1 MVVTACAG
9 GLLWA
14 LARSFQRVEVHGP
27 SMMPTLAPGDRLLV
41 RRVRA
46 ARPRLRRGELVVVAD
61 PRDRRRPVVKRV
73 AALPGQTAV
82 VGGAVVEAG
91 PGSLIVLGDHP
102 EASTDSRTY
111 GPVALAMVQ
120 GRVCYR
126 YAPPERAGRLRW

>member
-1 MVVTACAG
+1 MVVAACAG
-9 GLLWA
+9 GLLWT
-14 LARSFQRVEVHGP
+14 LARGLERVEVHGA

-41 RRVRA
+41 RRLRA
-46 ARPRLRRGELVVVAD
+46 ARPRLRRGELVVVVD
-61 PRDRRRPVVKRV
+61 PRDHRRPVVKRV
-73 AALPGQTAV
+73 AALPGQAALV
-82 VGGAVVEAG
+82 DGAVVEAG
-91 PGSLIVLGDHP
+91 PGSLIVLGDQV